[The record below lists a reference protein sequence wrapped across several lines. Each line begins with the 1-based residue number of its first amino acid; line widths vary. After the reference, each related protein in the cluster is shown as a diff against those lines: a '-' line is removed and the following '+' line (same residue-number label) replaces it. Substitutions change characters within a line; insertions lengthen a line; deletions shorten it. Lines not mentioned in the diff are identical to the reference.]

1 MARKVGEQDVKHVVV
16 DCDMVHITIVIIG
29 NSLLQIPCEPNTMMR
44 EMPLK
49 ESSRI
54 RWGRVVAA
62 AVLSEALVIAVLVA
76 TTTAY
81 RFLIAPGR
89 TAAEYDAFGELA
101 GYYMAPA
108 AAGFATFFGA
118 LWVGRKLTSAFR
130 VNGALVG
137 VAAVVLTAGFL
148 FAARPEDRLMYGVSY
163 VLRML
168 GGYLGGAVA
177 QRMSIRRLASLPT
190 LGEAG

>member
-1 MARKVGEQDVKHVVV
+1 MARKVGEQDGKRVVV

-118 LWVGRKLTSAFR
+118 LWV
-130 VNGALVG
+130 
-137 VAAVVLTAGFL
+137 
-148 FAARPEDRLMYGVSY
+148 
-163 VLRML
+163 
-168 GGYLGGAVA
+168 
-177 QRMSIRRLASLPT
+177 
-190 LGEAG
+190 